1 VRTIIY
7 KFGALAGALY
17 IANAMAHIPFP
28 LDQLALNAPVP
39 VNLWDPNGTLLLR
52 KGEVILDERHRGRL
66 QMHLPVVDEEEYR
79 AWTYRYTTALDRMVR
94 NNQRLEAIAGVERP
108 MGVDTV
114 AAPSEASAVEVWPD
128 LHDTLA
134 TLLHQGA
141 SAHDFMDRLAAI
153 ERRIVAITRSRVDD
167 SLFVLVQLLQDVRVG
182 YSATHALL
190 CAVLLRLVAPQCGL
204 DEAQT
209 VAAQRAALTMN
220 IGMSHLHDAL
230 ARQAAPLTPAQRD
243 QIRAHPGV
251 GMDWLQQLGVSDG
264 AWLTAVRDH
273 HETPTGAGYPAGRR
287 DVGTLAQLLR
297 LADTYVARLGP
308 RVHRPGLPSPHAA
321 REAYLGPDG
330 QPSALGAAF
339 VKALG
344 AYIPG
349 SHVRLVNGEMGV
361 VVRRGR
367 RSHTP
372 LVMALVGRRGLPLG
386 EPALRDT
393 SEAALEVQR
402 GLGAHEVKV
411 RVPASRLLARL

>member
-273 HETPTGAGYPAGRR
+273 HETPTGAGYPAGRIT
-287 DVGTLAQLLR
+287 DC
-297 LADTYVARLGP
+297 P
-308 RVHRPGLPSPHAA
+308 
-321 REAYLGPDG
+321 
-330 QPSALGAAF
+330 
-339 VKALG
+339 
-344 AYIPG
+344 
-349 SHVRLVNGEMGV
+349 
-361 VVRRGR
+361 
-367 RSHTP
+367 
-372 LVMALVGRRGLPLG
+372 
-386 EPALRDT
+386 
-393 SEAALEVQR
+393 
-402 GLGAHEVKV
+402 
-411 RVPASRLLARL
+411 